1 MSRILTAIFAGLI
14 QQVDANESR
23 LTYRQLLGRRMYL
36 NALVRYGVA
45 FVFVLGG
52 SFAGKIFD
60 VQGVNV
66 EPLIYIGVAI
76 AIYNTPIY
84 WFVRQ
89 FRLPDLSYTEF
100 GKLRSVMYSAII
112 LDFLS
117 LAVVVYELGGARSPF
132 MAFYVL
138 HVTLSCVMLSGRAAM
153 LFTGLAY
160 VLVSIQV
167 IGEWSGIGMFT
178 KYQNGNGVVIPL
190 STVQA
195 VETLV
200 VYGLLF
206 AMLDILLISVTAW
219 LRRDERVLRLKNEQ
233 LDRLSRMRRDYL
245 HVATHNLKSPIGA
258 AMMMLE
264 KLENELAG
272 PINEK
277 QREWIERCS
286 IRLGGLMELLGDL
299 QLLGELE
306 TEELDKRFQPID
318 LGMMLQEIIEEV
330 RLNAQVKEQT
340 LKAEI
345 AENLP
350 AVRGIDRLVRE
361 AIVNY
366 LTNAIKYTPN
376 GGRIVLRAFTTGGP
390 GAGGGKREGRL
401 RIEVEDNGIGIAR
414 EKQDRLFGEFQR
426 IDKAKSLRNGI
437 PGTGLGLSIVKR
449 IVEAHGGVVGVESD
463 AGSGSVFY
471 MELPTVHSGV

>member
-1 MSRILTAIFAGLI
+1 
-14 QQVDANESR
+14 
-23 LTYRQLLGRRMYL
+23 MYL
-36 NALVRYGVA
+36 NALVRYFVA
-45 FVFVLGG
+45 LVFVLGG
-52 SFAGKIFD
+52 SCAGRIFD
-60 VQGVNV
+60 VRGVNV
-66 EPLIYIGVAI
+66 GPLTYIGIAI
-76 AIYNTPIY
+76 AVYNTPIY
-84 WFVRQ
+84 WFVRR

-138 HVTLSCVMLSGRAAM
+138 HVTLSCVMLSGRAAV

-160 VLVSIQV
+160 LLVSVQV
-167 IGEWSGIGMFT
+167 IGEWFGFGMFT
-178 KYQNGNGVVIPL
+178 GYENSAGVARSI

-219 LRRDERVLRLKNEQ
+219 LRLDERALRLKNEQ
-233 LDRLSRMRRDYL
+233 LDRLSKMRRDYL

-264 KLENELAG
+264 NLENELAG
-272 PINEK
+272 PLNDK
-277 QREWIERCS
+277 QREWVERCS

-306 TEELDKRFQPID
+306 TEELDGRFQPVD
-318 LGMMLQEIIEEV
+318 LHSMLQEIIAEI
-330 RLNAQVKEQT
+330 RLNAQTMEQT
-340 LKAEI
+340 LDTEI
-345 AENLP
+345 SNSFP
-350 AVRGIDRLVRE
+350 MVRGIDRLLRE
-361 AIVNY
+361 AVMNY
-366 LTNAIKYTPN
+366 LTNAVKYTQR
-376 GGRIVLRAFTTGGP
+376 GGRIVLRAYMTGGETVD
-390 GAGGGKREGRL
+390 RV
-401 RIEVEDNGIGIAR
+401 RIEVEDNGIGVAR
-414 EKQDRLFGEFQR
+414 EKQERLFGEFQR
-426 IDKAKSLRNGI
+426 IDKARSLHEGI

-463 AGSGSVFY
+463 EGVGSVFY
-471 MELPTVHSGV
+471 MELPIETRGERAEGTREY